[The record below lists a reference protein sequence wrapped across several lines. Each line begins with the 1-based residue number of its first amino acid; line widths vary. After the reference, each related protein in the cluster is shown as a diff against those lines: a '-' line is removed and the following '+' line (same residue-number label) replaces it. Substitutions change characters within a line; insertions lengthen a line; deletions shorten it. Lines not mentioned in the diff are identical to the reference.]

1 MPGPELVGV
10 VASPGVA
17 CGFTEVLEV
26 ASGPFGVVL
35 VVAGDGLG
43 ALLELSPSRPVAFL
57 EVRRRAS
64 GVGLV
69 AQGHDR
75 PVDVLD
81 QLGGSLVT
89 LGAAAGDVA
98 RRDDLLRGGGRFR
111 IAAHGEEENR
121 EGGHDD
127 LRCGPPPS
135 GYDTSDQLPA
145 THGDKVSEGAPGWL
159 VSQSLVRAE
168 VSTNYVERQFENSG
182 QAPN

>member
-1 MPGPELVGV
+1 MPSSSSA
-10 VASPGVA
+10 VASS
-17 CGFTEVLEV
+17 
-26 ASGPFGVVL
+26 ASVP
-35 VVAGDGLG
+35 
-43 ALLELSPSRPVAFL
+43 
-57 EVRRRAS
+57 
-64 GVGLV
+64 
-69 AQGHDR
+69 
-75 PVDVLD
+75 
-81 QLGGSLVT
+81 QLAISSAATTSSAEEGGQ
-89 LGAAAGDVA
+89 
-98 RRDDLLRGGGRFR
+98 FC
-111 IAAHGEEENR
+111 IAAYGEEEDR